1 MPLFQLLM
9 KMLTLLL
16 VLVVDEMLWMLLTVA
31 ESRGWHFDC
40 CCYYLL
46 LPFTLRSDYAF
57 AADADGNNIAACE
70 CC

>member
-1 MPLFQLLM
+1 
-9 KMLTLLL
+9 MLTLLL
-16 VLVVDEMLWMLLTVA
+16 VLVVDEMLWMLLTVP
-31 ESRGWHFDC
+31 ENWDWHFEC

-57 AADADGNNIAACE
+57 AADAGGNNTAACE